1 MLSIGLRADLL
12 QTYAN
17 NLKQIIREIR
27 KKNE

>member
-1 MLSIGLRADLL
+1 LSIGLRADLL